1 MYLKYVRQF
10 DSFTEICGE
19 ASQSLSREATT
30 AESLGGVALVDWEQM
45 ADARGEGLSSQGP
58 GGVSTADQWLRS
70 EGGRGKG
77 L

>member
-1 MYLKYVRQF
+1 MFKMYLNYKKQF

-30 AESLGGVALVDWEQM
+30 AESLGGVALVDREQM

-58 GGVSTADQWLRS
+58 GGVSTADQ
-70 EGGRGKG
+70 
-77 L
+77 